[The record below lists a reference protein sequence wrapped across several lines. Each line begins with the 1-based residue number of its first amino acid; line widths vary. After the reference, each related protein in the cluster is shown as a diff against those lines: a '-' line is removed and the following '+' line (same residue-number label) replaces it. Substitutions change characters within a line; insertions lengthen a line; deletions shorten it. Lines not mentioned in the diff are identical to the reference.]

1 MPIGVLSS
9 YGMCNMYENRL
20 NHEDLTYFCY
30 TFASLPMQFSGDD
43 QAEY

>member
-1 MPIGVLSS
+1 
-9 YGMCNMYENRL
+9 MYENRL
-20 NHEDLTYFCY
+20 NHEDLTYFCYTFFCY

>member
-1 MPIGVLSS
+1 
-9 YGMCNMYENRL
+9 MYENRL
-20 NHEDLTYFCY
+20 NYEDLTYFCY